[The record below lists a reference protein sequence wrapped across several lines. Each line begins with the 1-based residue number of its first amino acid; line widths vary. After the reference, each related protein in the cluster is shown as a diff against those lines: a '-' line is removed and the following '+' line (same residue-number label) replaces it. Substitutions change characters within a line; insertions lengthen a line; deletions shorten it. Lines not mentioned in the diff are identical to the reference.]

1 MINKL
6 FDKMNYE
13 TKLTILRIGLL
24 INAIMSFCFGLF
36 LMGVTK

>member
-6 FDKMNYE
+6 FDKMNYQ
-13 TKLTILRIGLL
+13 TKLTILRVGLL

-36 LMGVTK
+36 LMGVIK